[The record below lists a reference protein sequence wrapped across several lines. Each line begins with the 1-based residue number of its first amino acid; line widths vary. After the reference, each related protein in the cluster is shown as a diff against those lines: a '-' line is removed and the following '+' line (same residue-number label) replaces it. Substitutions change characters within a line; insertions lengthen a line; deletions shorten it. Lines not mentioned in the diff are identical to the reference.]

1 MLSTG
6 AVHLMELATTRGTV
20 LAVEPRDAARHVS
33 PLRRPLDYPA
43 AMGDETLSQRL
54 EMLLVL
60 MWLDDGSPS
69 DGAVALS
76 VATAAAELDAGA
88 GREGLL
94 AVMTALG

>member
-1 MLSTG
+1 MDDG
-6 AVHLMELATTRGTV
+6 
-20 LAVEPRDAARHVS
+20 
-33 PLRRPLDYPA
+33 
-43 AMGDETLSQRL
+43 TLSERL

-60 MWLDDGSPS
+60 MWLDDGSPP

-94 AVMTALG
+94 AVMTALGELEERGAVEVAWPRGHGREARVSLASPLRRDAERLFGTREAG